1 MRRGVTTVVVL
12 MCVGAE
18 SARPLPAQVRLKS
31 DVLLVN
37 VVATV
42 VDGKGRTV
50 PNLVADDFILE
61 EDGQPQAIKLLV
73 PSADLP
79 ISIGVIV
86 DTSGSM
92 QSKIRTA
99 QRAVDRFLS
108 MIHQDD
114 EIFLMTFAMR
124 ASLIA
129 DFTSDRTKL
138 TNALMTGINISG
150 GTALYDSLY
159 QALQK
164 VQQGRY
170 DKKAVLLV
178 TDGED
183 FNSLTRFDKALQYIR
198 ESEML
203 VYSIGIKGAPAFDL
217 GADPLSGNARSNALN
232 HTTVDMKVLNQFG
245 DASGGR
251 AWEIAEATF
260 GRNMDAVLD
269 TIAAEL
275 RSQYSLGYY
284 PTHPAKDGKWHSV
297 RLRMK
302 NPDLVVRGRK
312 EYLDKTELPVS
323 ASAPKYAGRPLGDV
337 LRELQAAGLNI
348 VFSSELVGPTLKVL
362 AEPKAV
368 RPREVLDEILRP
380 HGLQVRS
387 GPGGALLVVRLPATP
402 PVTVV
407 GQGLTG
413 VPDNLAL

>member
-1 MRRGVTTVVVL
+1 MRRVVYLTVVIL
-12 MCVGAE
+12 LL
-18 SARPLPAQVRLKS
+18 SAFPCAQTLRLKS

-50 PNLVADDFILE
+50 PNLTADDFILE
-61 EDGQPQAIKLLV
+61 EDGQPQAIKLLL

-99 QRAVDRFLS
+99 QRAVGRFVS
-108 MIHQDD
+108 MIHKDD

-138 TNALMTGINISG
+138 TNALMTGVNVSG

-198 ESEML
+198 EAEML
-203 VYSIGIKGAPAFDL
+203 VYSIGIKGAPGFDL
-217 GADPLSGNARSNALN
+217 GTDLPSGNSGSSRPNN
-232 HTTVDMKVLNQFG
+232 TTVNMKVLNQFG
-245 DASGGR
+245 EASGGR
-251 AWEIAEATF
+251 AWEISEAAF
-260 GRNMDAVLD
+260 GKNMDAVLD

-275 RSQYSLGYY
+275 RSQYSIGYS
-284 PTHPAKDGKWHSV
+284 PDHPVKDGKWHSV
-297 RLRMK
+297 RIRMK
-302 NPDLVVRGRK
+302 NPDYAVRGRK
-312 EYLDKTELPVS
+312 EYLDK
-323 ASAPKYAGRPLGDV
+323 
-337 LRELQAAGLNI
+337 
-348 VFSSELVGPTLKVL
+348 
-362 AEPKAV
+362 
-368 RPREVLDEILRP
+368 
-380 HGLQVRS
+380 
-387 GPGGALLVVRLPATP
+387 
-402 PVTVV
+402 
-407 GQGLTG
+407 
-413 VPDNLAL
+413 